1 MLFQYL
7 KSILH
12 TSVVATSDKPQTSF
26 HVIRNYFCWN
36 GMHKISEPVYSEKH
50 GQEDFILR
58 GLGRVGKIFYFPVLC
73 VLTPP
78 PLFPPNW
85 CPCLMWL
92 DNLSS
97 SQAYDINCQQV
108 KLDWFDYKAKRV
120 RLLAIISVLS
130 VSICTNYWRQEES
143 FQTEIPSIL
152 FDDFVIHD
160 WHMNKSSMPELFLIS
175 QTHVS
180 FADQTLC
187 SNWCEMVAR

>member
-1 MLFQYL
+1 
-7 KSILH
+7 
-12 TSVVATSDKPQTSF
+12 
-26 HVIRNYFCWN
+26 
-36 GMHKISEPVYSEKH
+36 MHKISEPVYSEKR

-58 GLGRVGKIFYFPVLC
+58 ALGRVGKILLSCFVC
-73 VLTPP
+73 TEP
-78 PLFPPNW
+78 PLQPQSPSR

-187 SNWCEMVAR
+187 SN